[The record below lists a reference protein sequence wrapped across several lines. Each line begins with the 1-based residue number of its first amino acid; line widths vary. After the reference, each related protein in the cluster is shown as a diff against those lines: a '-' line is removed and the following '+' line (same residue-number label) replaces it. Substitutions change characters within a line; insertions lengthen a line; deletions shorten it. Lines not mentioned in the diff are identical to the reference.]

1 MSELNEYTFPQWFIK
16 SNMGVA
22 FTYLFNVCIQLS
34 KDSNEE
40 LAELKTFF
48 NNFPVDEPEDIESL
62 HNSIKNILNVMILC
76 DGYDIM
82 INDID
87 LAHETIMKELGEET
101 ELLEDDF
108 HTNLEKAYQLS
119 K

>member
-16 SNMGVA
+16 SNIGVA

-40 LAELKTFF
+40 LDELKVFF

-62 HNSIKNILNVMILC
+62 HNSIKNILSVMILC
-76 DGYDIM
+76 DGCDIM

-87 LAHETIMKELGEET
+87 LAYETIMRGIGEDT
-101 ELLEDDF
+101 ELLDNDF
-108 HTNLEKAYQLS
+108 HTNLEEAYQLS